1 MGRRGWVHR
10 HDLTL
15 FFVLA
20 FLLSWPAWPLVI
32 LNPGSSPLLPFGPLI
47 AAAVVAAMS
56 GGLRELF
63 GRLGRWR
70 AAPRW
75 YLAAVLVPVGVTA
88 LIWWTLAALWVVTAV
103 VVAVRG
109 RWSGAAVRDVRGD
122 DSAAARRADDVQ
134 GSA

>member
-20 FLLSWPAWPLVI
+20 FLLSWLAWPLVI

-47 AAAVVAAMS
+47 AAAVVAALS
-56 GGLRELF
+56 GRLRELF
-63 GRLGRWR
+63 GQLGRWR

-109 RWSGAAVRDVRGD
+109 RW
-122 DSAAARRADDVQ
+122 
-134 GSA
+134 